1 MSIEVN
7 WVRSV
12 IIYGFSWKPIKKL
25 KEESSPTPIAPKM
38 FSIEELLAKMR
49 KN

>member
-12 IIYGFSWKPIKKL
+12 IVYGFPLKPIKKL
-25 KEESSPTPIAPKM
+25 KEESSPTPIFAKM
-38 FSIEELLAKMR
+38 FSVEELLPKMR